1 MAPDPIVRA
10 SRIGLGLIL
19 AVVIAAAGI
28 RYGVDTAL
36 LRPVHRITASLEV
49 PVALWV
55 AWLAWQR
62 SRPFL
67 PAALLVLALTA
78 ALSVIGI
85 SGGQNPPPTI
95 AAANLLGG
103 LALVSL
109 FAWMAAGAGHRLKGT
124 SALLLLLAVQAGLG
138 AWITI
143 GGQRQLALA
152 AHGILALVLAALL
165 VRLALAAGK
174 RRVVPA
180 PVKPASQPPQAPA
193 STSTGQCAPTA
204 TREKPTALAAPTI
217 SKPTSN
223 ERPVARAGTTH
234 ASMALAAAK
243 AVMEWPDGKLWLLSS
258 GPIK

>member
-85 SGGQNPPPTI
+85 AGGQNPPPTI

-165 VRLALAAGK
+165 VRLAFAAGK
-174 RRVVPA
+174 RRVLV
-180 PVKPASQPPQAPA
+180 
-193 STSTGQCAPTA
+193 
-204 TREKPTALAAPTI
+204 ALAVAAPLAGFTVLHYEQ
-217 SKPTSN
+217 SG
-223 ERPVARAGTTH
+223 VAAVAHAAAVALLVAAFAFAARADTR
-234 ASMALAAAK
+234 
-243 AVMEWPDGKLWLLSS
+243 
-258 GPIK
+258 